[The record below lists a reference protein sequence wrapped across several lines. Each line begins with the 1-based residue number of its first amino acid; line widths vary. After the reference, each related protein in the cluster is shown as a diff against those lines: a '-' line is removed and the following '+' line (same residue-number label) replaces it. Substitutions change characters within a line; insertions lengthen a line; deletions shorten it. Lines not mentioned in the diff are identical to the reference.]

1 MRFIFGIV
9 IGSLLTVG
17 GAYVIDTK
25 SPAEAK
31 QMVNW
36 DVVATNLD
44 RLAAFARERWK
55 KSPTECATA
64 ESRSR
69 AAPAEPASL

>member
-17 GAYVIDTK
+17 GAYVIDTR

-36 DVVATNLD
+36 DVVASNLD

-55 KSPTECATA
+55 KITD
-64 ESRSR
+64 
-69 AAPAEPASL
+69 